1 MSNHKAQ
8 TQRAK
13 ADFVQRLTAW
23 IRETPKHEP
32 SKSLTEAGLLQRI
45 LDVHAYREATT
56 ERVNSPSINK
66 GLIPRMHED
75 QFWKLLPIKSRAMY
89 VETLFKFFWNTKGLS
104 EIRAKTRELVQKWLD
119 SPKER
124 TTFPYTSGMYY
135 NPHQGLPKS
144 GPKWDIPDAWDDDAS
159 DDDAWDDEPKPKVKP
174 PPVKEPPYAE
184 EFAALAKELG
194 VPFQKGDNIGGAYK
208 KLALLMHPDKHP
220 TEEAEVW
227 TAKMKRL
234 NALRDKLLE

>member
-13 ADFVQRLTAW
+13 ADFVQRLTTW

-32 SKSLTEAGLLQRI
+32 SYSLTEAGLLQRI

-66 GLIPRMHED
+66 GLITRMHED
-75 QFWKLLPIKSRAMY
+75 HFWKLHPIKERTKY
-89 VETLFKFFWNTKGLS
+89 VETLFGFFWSKNGLKS
-104 EIRAKTRELVQKWLD
+104 IKADTRTLVQKWLD
-119 SPKER
+119 SPEER
-124 TTFPYTSGMYY
+124 TTFPYTRGLFHNSR
-135 NPHQGLPKS
+135 QGLPKS
-144 GPKWDIPDAWDDDAS
+144 GPKWNIPDAQDDDS
-159 DDDAWDDEPKPKVKP
+159 WDDDAWDDEPKPKVKP
-174 PPVKEPPYAE
+174 SPVKGPSHAE

-194 VPFQKGDNIGGAYK
+194 VPFQMGDNVGAAYK

-234 NALRDKLLE
+234 NALRDELLK

>member
-13 ADFVQRLTAW
+13 ADFVQKLTTW

-45 LDVHAYREATT
+45 LDVHVYNESTT
-56 ERVNSPSINK
+56 ENVYYTDFNRF
-66 GLIPRMHED
+66 LIPRIKEK
-75 QFWKLLPIKSRAMY
+75 QFMKLRPISARDEY
-89 VETLFKFFWNTKGLS
+89 VKTLFGFFWSPSGLS
-104 EIRAKTRELVQKWLD
+104 KVKTETRELVQQWLD
-119 SPKER
+119 YPKYQEK
-124 TTFPYTSGMYY
+124 FPYSVLGTRGMRD
-135 NPHQGLPKS
+135 NSRQEPPKAE
-144 GPKWDIPDAWDDDAS
+144 PKWGIPDSWD
-159 DDDAWDDEPKPKVKP
+159 DDDAWDDEPKVKP
-174 PPVKEPPYAE
+174 PPVMEKPPVE

-194 VPFQKGDNIGGAYK
+194 VPFQKGDNVGGAYK

-234 NALRDKLLE
+234 NALRDELLK